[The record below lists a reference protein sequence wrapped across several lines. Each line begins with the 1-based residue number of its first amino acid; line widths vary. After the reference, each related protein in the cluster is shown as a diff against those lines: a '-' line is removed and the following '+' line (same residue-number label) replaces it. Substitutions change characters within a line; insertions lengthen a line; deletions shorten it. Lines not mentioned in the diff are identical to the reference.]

1 MNWDEIEGNWK
12 QLKGKARSQWGKLTN
27 DELELING
35 KRTELTGL
43 LQARYGHAKEQA
55 EREIDLWTKQLEQK

>member
-12 QLKGKARSQWGKLTN
+12 QLKGKVRSQWGKLT
-27 DELELING
+27 DDDLEVVNG
-35 KRTELTGL
+35 KRTELLGV

-55 EREIDLWTKQLEQK
+55 EREIDLWVKQLK